1 MGNGILKT
9 NVGAEKIKF
18 KMGKITK
25 FITENY
31 IALLIGLCFYG
42 LFLYATVEGNR
53 ICDCESTENYKPSN
67 TGHSSVNRFYH
78 K

>member
-1 MGNGILKT
+1 M
-9 NVGAEKIKF
+9 EKVNQFIK
-18 KMGKITK
+18 
-25 FITENY
+25 ENY
-31 IALLIGLCFYG
+31 IILIIGAVFYS
-42 LFLYATVEGNR
+42 LYLYSTFEGNL